1 LFFVQP
7 NEKNATVDLNKLIA
21 RIDEVE
27 QECLAAVSAVKTSA
41 ELTEVDNKYLSKKGE
56 LSEVL
61 KALKDVSPADRP
73 KVGARA
79 NEAKAKLEVVIKVR
93 REKFEDAALNSKL
106 ESERIDI
113 SLPARKIPLGSLHPI
128 TRVTSEVIAIFRRL
142 GFELA
147 EGPEIELEKYNFD
160 ALNMP
165 ADHPARD
172 MQDTF
177 YLPPAVKPGVL
188 LRTHTSPVQARTM
201 LAKKKPPVRILCPG
215 AVFRSDYDMTHSP
228 MFHQVEG
235 LYVDKKVSF
244 AELKGALLFFAR
256 EMFGAHTQIRL
267 RPSYFP
273 FVEPGAEVDVT
284 CMMCKGSGCRTCK
297 DTGWIE
303 ILGGGM
309 VHPRVFEAVGYDSK
323 VITGFAFGMGIE
335 RIAML
340 KYGIP
345 DLRLMFEND
354 VRFLRQF
361 GV

>member
-1 LFFVQP
+1 M
-7 NEKNATVDLNKLIA
+7 DLSKLIA
-21 RIDEVE
+21 RIDELE
-27 QECLAAVSAVKTSA
+27 QECARAVTQAGSAA
-41 ELTEVDNKYLSKKGE
+41 ELTEVDNKYLSKKGA
-56 LSEVL
+56 LSEIL
-61 KALKDVSPADRP
+61 KALKDVLPADRP

-79 NEAKAKLEVVIKVR
+79 NEAKAKLEGAITAR
-93 REKFEDAALNSKL
+93 RTKFDDEALTARL
-106 ESERIDI
+106 ESERVDFT
-113 SLPARKIPLGSLHPI
+113 LPARKVPLGSLHPI
-128 TRVTSEVIAIFRRL
+128 TKVISEAIAIFRRL

-165 ADHPARD
+165 DDHPARD

-177 YLPPAVKPGVL
+177 YLPPSVKPGLL

-201 LAKKKPPVRILCPG
+201 LAKKAPPVRILCPG

-228 MFHQVEG
+228 MFHQIEG
-235 LYVDKKVSF
+235 LYIDREVSF

-256 EMFGAHTQIRL
+256 EMFGAQTQVRL

-273 FVEPGAEVDVT
+273 FVEPGAEIDVT
-284 CMMCKGSGCRTCK
+284 CIMCKGKGCRTCK
-297 DTGWIE
+297 DTGWLE

-309 VHPRVFEAVGYDSK
+309 VHPKVFEAVGYNPK
-323 VITGFAFGMGIE
+323 EVTGFAFGMGIE
-335 RIAML
+335 RMAML

-345 DLRLMFEND
+345 DLRLLFEND